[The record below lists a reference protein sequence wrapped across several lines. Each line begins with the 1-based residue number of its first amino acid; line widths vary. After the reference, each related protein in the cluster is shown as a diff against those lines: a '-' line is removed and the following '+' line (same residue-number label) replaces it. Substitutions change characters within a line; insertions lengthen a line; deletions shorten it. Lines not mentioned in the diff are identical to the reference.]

1 MDEQAIIQ
9 LAKEAGIY
17 YRDDYEFC
25 EIDRDGVPMEM
36 MAKFAALVAAA
47 ERDRMIAEG
56 YRQCAEG
63 QHTTQ
68 YCGLLE
74 AAVKAEREACALIA
88 DEEFGS
94 TLMIGDAQPKHSSA
108 WRIAAAIRARG
119 NG

>member
-1 MDEQAIIQ
+1 
-9 LAKEAGIY
+9 
-17 YRDDYEFC
+17 
-25 EIDRDGVPMEM
+25 
-36 MAKFAALVAAA
+36 
-47 ERDRMIAEG
+47 MITEG